1 MTKQGVRDAIVIM
14 YIERYDLL
22 AKYFGILSKIN
33 EIALDVEYT
42 DDVKLWPT
50 NRMRRQVKNLLK
62 VDKQYFEVFE
72 RHFLRVVDTTD
83 KEDMLKFIKEVNDYS
98 FV

>member
-1 MTKQGVRDAIVIM
+1 MTKQSVRDAIVTM
-14 YIERYDLL
+14 YVEYYDLFV
-22 AKYFGILSKIN
+22 KFFSTLSKIN

-62 VDKQYFEVFE
+62 VDKRYFEE
-72 RHFLRVVDTTD
+72 NGRHFLRVVDTTD
-83 KEDMLKFIKEVNDYS
+83 KEDMLKFIKEINDYS